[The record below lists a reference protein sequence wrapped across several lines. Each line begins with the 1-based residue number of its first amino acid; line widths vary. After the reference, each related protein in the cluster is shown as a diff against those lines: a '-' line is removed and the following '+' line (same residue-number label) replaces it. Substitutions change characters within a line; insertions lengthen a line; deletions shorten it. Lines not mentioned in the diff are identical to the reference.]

1 LLELRNEGKLIGG
14 VFIQRIECVEPG
26 LIIGL
31 VVTNN
36 SSVVWAINEVLESV
50 GADFTGDLSERLIHS
65 GPKAIKGDLL
75 LVLVDLRGP
84 EVDTLI
90 VHPVWVDNVISI
102 SFVDKIASWVAAEH
116 CRLNKSIS
124 VSSSLISR
132 IISPIIHFN
141 SRVYVSNESDI
152 ERTKGVL
159 DSVDIGYL
167 GIVKSE
173 VLGAIP

>member
-1 LLELRNEGKLIGG
+1 LLELRDEGKLICG
-14 VFIQRIECVEPG
+14 VFIQRIESVEPG
-26 LIIGL
+26 LIISL
-31 VVTNN
+31 VVTNK
-36 SSVVWAINEVLESV
+36 SSVIWAINEVLEGV
-50 GADFTGDLSERLIHS
+50 GADFTGDLTERLIHS

-75 LVLVDLRGP
+75 LVLAYLRGP
-84 EVDTLI
+84 EVDALI

-102 SFVDKIASWVAAEH
+102 SFVDKIASWVASEH
-116 CRLNKSIS
+116 CRLDKSIS

-159 DSVDIGYL
+159 DSVDIGDL
-167 GIVKSE
+167 GFVKRE
-173 VLGAIP
+173 ILGGIP

>member
-1 LLELRNEGKLIGG
+1 LLELRDEGKLIGG
-14 VFIQRIECVEPG
+14 VFIQRIESVEPG
-26 LIIGL
+26 LIISL
-31 VVTNN
+31 VVTNK
-36 SSVVWAINEVLESV
+36 SSVIWAINEVLEGV
-50 GADFTGDLSERLIHS
+50 GADFTGDLTERLIHS

-84 EVDTLI
+84 EVDALV

-102 SFVDKIASWVAAEH
+102 SFVDKIASWVASEH
-116 CRLNKSIS
+116 CRLDKSIS

-159 DSVDIGYL
+159 DSVDIGDL
-167 GIVKSE
+167 SCVKSE
-173 VLGAIP
+173 VFGAIP

>member
-1 LLELRNEGKLIGG
+1 LLELRDEGKLIGG
-14 VFIQRIECVEPG
+14 VFIQRIESVEPG

-31 VVTNN
+31 VVSDN
-36 SSVVWAINEVLESV
+36 SSVVWAINEVLEGVS
-50 GADFTGDLSERLIHS
+50 ADFTGDLTERLIHG

-90 VHPVWVDNVISI
+90 VHPVWVDNVVSI

-116 CRLNKSIS
+116 CRLDKSIG

-132 IISPIIHFN
+132 IISSIINFN

-159 DSVDIGYL
+159 DSVDIGDL
-167 GIVKSE
+167 GCVKSE

>member
-14 VFIQRIECVEPG
+14 VFIQRIESVEPG
-26 LIIGL
+26 LIISL
-31 VVTNN
+31 VVTNK
-36 SSVVWAINEVLESV
+36 SSVIWAINEVLESV
-50 GADFTGDLSERLIHS
+50 GADFTGDLTERLIHS

-75 LVLVDLRGP
+75 LVLVNLRGP
-84 EVDTLI
+84 EVDALI

-102 SFVDKIASWVAAEH
+102 SFVDKIASWVATEH
-116 CRLNKSIS
+116 CRLNKSIR

-132 IISPIIHFN
+132 IVSPIIHFH

-159 DSVDIGYL
+159 DSVNIRDL